1 MALRLSN
8 DWRTHS
14 FNYLFRRFR
23 LEPVKNM
30 EKSLLLPSYNVEAML
45 KRLSII
51 NLAILEN
58 VDIVFQNGFT
68 VLMGGT
74 GAGKSLI
81 IDSLSL
87 LLGQR
92 ASSELIRQG
101 ENKASIRGEFEAKSP
116 KLEALLASLDIPFD
130 GFLTIERVIGKTKS
144 YIKANGT
151 LISLGDLSRLAPLLA
166 NIHSQFD
173 AMKLLNPENYLS
185 LIDSYRSSMVAPY
198 LESYRF
204 ALSSYR
210 EKQSRYEE
218 LEEKKNKLE
227 SERDFY
233 EYQYNELKG
242 MGLEEGEQE
251 RIENEISLL
260 RNYDSIYSL
269 VQDSS
274 SIVHGDAIEKL
285 YDLNKNVAKLVSL
298 QSQYQE
304 SSKRLDEAY
313 YELEDIFSALKGL
326 FSSLDYDPA
335 RLEELEQRD
344 SELSSLERKYRKSIP
359 ELIAYQAELESLLG
373 KGSTFEDDL
382 EKAKLDAGKAF
393 DEAYQKGIDLSK
405 IRQEVASLI
414 EKNMKKS
421 LKDLLLRD
429 EFKIAFST
437 FKKEPSSLKDD
448 GLDEVQFLIET
459 NVGEGLKPMEKIV
472 SGGETSRIMLAFHS
486 IFLSANKVGTAIFD
500 EIDTG
505 ISGEASKAVASKIY
519 EISLSTQVIA
529 ITHAPQVAC
538 LSDHAILI
546 EKSVKDG
553 RTSTSIHELGLEE
566 KIDAVAS
573 LISNGRITEKQRE
586 YAKEMVL
593 EKGK

>member
-1 MALRLSN
+1 
-8 DWRTHS
+8 
-14 FNYLFRRFR
+14 
-23 LEPVKNM
+23 
-30 EKSLLLPSYNVEAML
+30 ML
-45 KRLSII
+45 KRLTIT

-58 VDIVFQNGFT
+58 VDIVFKNGFT

-74 GAGKSLI
+74 GAGKSLV

-101 ENKASIRGEFEAKSP
+101 ESKATIRGEFEVSSP
-116 KLEALLASLDIPFD
+116 KLEALLSSLNIPFD
-130 GFLTIERVIGKTKS
+130 GVLVIERTIGKSKS
-144 YIKANGT
+144 FIKANGVT
-151 LISLGDLSRLAPLLA
+151 ISLGDLAKLSPLLA

-185 LIDSYRSSMVAPY
+185 LIDSYRPSMVDPY
-198 LESYRF
+198 LENYR
-204 ALSSYR
+204 LSLASYR
-210 EKQSRYEE
+210 EKEALYEE
-218 LEEKKNKLE
+218 LEEKKKKLE

-242 MGLEEGEQE
+242 MALEEGEQE

-260 RNYDSIYSL
+260 RNYDSIYTL
-269 VQDSS
+269 IQESS
-274 SIVHGDAIEKL
+274 SIVRGEALEKL
-285 YDLNKNVAKLVSL
+285 YDLNKNIAKLVSF

-304 SSKRLDEAY
+304 SSKRLDDAY
-313 YELEDIFSALKGL
+313 YEIEDIFSTLKSL

-344 SELSSLERKYRKSIP
+344 SELSSLERKYHKSIP
-359 ELIAYQAELESLLG
+359 ELISYQKELESMLG
-373 KGSTFEDDL
+373 KGATFEEDL
-382 EKAKLDAGKAF
+382 EQAKKEAKEALEEAFERGK
-393 DEAYQKGIDLSK
+393 DLSK
-405 IRQEVASLI
+405 IREQVASLI

-429 EFKIAFST
+429 EFKIAFASL
-437 FKKEPSSLKDD
+437 KKDPSSLKED
-448 GLDEVQFLIET
+448 GIDEVAFLLET
-459 NVGEGLKPMEKIV
+459 NLGEGLKPMEKII
-472 SGGETSRIMLAFHS
+472 SGGESSRLMLAFHS
-486 IFLSANKVGTAIFD
+486 IFLSSNKVGTAIFD

-505 ISGEASKAVASKIY
+505 ISGEASKAVANKIY

-538 LSDHAILI
+538 LSDHALLI
-546 EKSVKDG
+546 EKNVKEG
-553 RTSTSIHELGLEE
+553 RTTTSIHELGLEE

-573 LISNGRITEKQRE
+573 LISNGKITQKQRE
-586 YAKEMVL
+586 YAKEMVM

>member
-1 MALRLSN
+1 
-8 DWRTHS
+8 
-14 FNYLFRRFR
+14 
-23 LEPVKNM
+23 
-30 EKSLLLPSYNVEAML
+30 ML
-45 KRLSII
+45 KRLSIV

-58 VDIVFQNGFT
+58 VDIVFKNGFT

-74 GAGKSLI
+74 GAGKSLV

-101 ENKASIRGEFEAKSP
+101 ESKATIRGEFEASSP
-116 KLEALLASLDIPFD
+116 KLEALLSSLNVPFD
-130 GFLTIERVIGKTKS
+130 GSLTIERVIGKTKS

-151 LISLGDLSRLAPLLA
+151 MISLGDLSRLAPLLA

-173 AMKLLNPENYLS
+173 AMKLLNPENFLS
-185 LIDSYRSSMVAPY
+185 LIDSYRPSMVASY
-198 LESYRF
+198 FESYRTS
-204 ALSSYR
+204 LSSYR
-210 EKQSRYEE
+210 QKQAHYEE
-218 LEEKKNKLE
+218 LKAKKEKLE

-285 YDLNKNVAKLVSL
+285 YDLNKNVAKLVSF

-304 SSKRLDEAY
+304 SSKRLDDAY
-313 YELEDIFSALKGL
+313 YELEDIFSSLKGL

-335 RLEELEQRD
+335 RLEELEQRN

-359 ELIAYQAELESLLG
+359 ELISYQAELESMLG
-373 KGSTFEDDL
+373 KGSTFEEDL
-382 EKAKLDAGKAF
+382 EEARLQADNAF
-393 DEAYQKGIDLSK
+393 EEAYERGVDLSK
-405 IRQEVASLI
+405 IRQQVASLI
-414 EKNMKKS
+414 EKSMKKN

-429 EFKIAFST
+429 EFKISFSLGE
-437 FKKEPSSLKDD
+437 KDPVSLKED
-448 GLDEVQFLIET
+448 GIDEVQFLLET
-459 NVGEGLKPMEKIV
+459 NVGEGLKPMEKII

-486 IFLSANKVGTAIFD
+486 IFLSSNKVGTAIFD

-505 ISGEASKAVASKIY
+505 ISGEASKAVANKIY

-538 LSDHAILI
+538 LSDHALLI

-566 KIDAVAS
+566 KIDAVAN
-573 LISNGRITEKQRE
+573 LISNGKITEKQRE
-586 YAKEMVL
+586 YAKEMVM
-593 EKGK
+593 EKGR

>member
-1 MALRLSN
+1 
-8 DWRTHS
+8 
-14 FNYLFRRFR
+14 
-23 LEPVKNM
+23 
-30 EKSLLLPSYNVEAML
+30 ML
-45 KRLSII
+45 KRLTIT

-58 VDIVFQNGFT
+58 VDIVFKNGFT

-74 GAGKSLI
+74 GAGKSLV

-101 ENKASIRGEFEAKSP
+101 ESKATIHGEFEASSP
-116 KLEALLASLDIPFD
+116 KLEALLSSLNIPFD
-130 GFLTIERVIGKTKS
+130 GVLVIERTIGKSKS
-144 YIKANGT
+144 FIKANGVT
-151 LISLGDLSRLAPLLA
+151 ISLGDLAKLSPLLA

-185 LIDSYRSSMVAPY
+185 LIDSYRPSMVDSY
-198 LESYRF
+198 LETYRL
-204 ALSSYR
+204 ALASYR
-210 EKQSRYEE
+210 EKEALYEE
-218 LEEKKNKLE
+218 LEEKKKKLE

-242 MGLEEGEQE
+242 MALEEGEQE

-260 RNYDSIYSL
+260 RNYDSIYTL
-269 VQDSS
+269 IQESS
-274 SIVHGDAIEKL
+274 SIVRGEALEKL
-285 YDLNKNVAKLVSL
+285 YDLNKNIAKLVSF

-304 SSKRLDEAY
+304 SSKRLDDAY
-313 YELEDIFSALKGL
+313 YEIEDIFSTLKSL

-344 SELSSLERKYRKSIP
+344 SELSSLERKYHKSIP
-359 ELIAYQAELESLLG
+359 ELISYQKELESMLG
-373 KGSTFEDDL
+373 KEATFEEDL
-382 EKAKLDAGKAF
+382 EQAKKKAEEALEEAF
-393 DEAYQKGIDLSK
+393 NRGNDLSK
-405 IRQEVASLI
+405 IREQVASLI

-429 EFKIAFST
+429 EFKIAFAPL
-437 FKKEPSSLKDD
+437 KEDPSSLKED
-448 GLDEVQFLIET
+448 GIDEVAFLLET
-459 NVGEGLKPMEKIV
+459 NLGEGLKPMEKII
-472 SGGETSRIMLAFHS
+472 SGGESSRLMLAFHS
-486 IFLSANKVGTAIFD
+486 IFLSSNKVGTAIFD

-505 ISGEASKAVASKIY
+505 ISGEASKAVANKIY

-538 LSDHAILI
+538 LSDHALLI
-546 EKSVKDG
+546 EKSVKEG
-553 RTSTSIHELGLEE
+553 RTTTSIHELGLEE

-573 LISNGRITEKQRE
+573 LISNGKITQKQRE
-586 YAKEMVL
+586 YAKEMVM

>member
-1 MALRLSN
+1 MKLGQE
-8 DWRTHS
+8 
-14 FNYLFRRFR
+14 F
-23 LEPVKNM
+23 VQ
-30 EKSLLLPSYNVEAML
+30 PSYNVGVML
-45 KRLSII
+45 KRLAIA

-58 VDIVFQNGFT
+58 VDIVFKSGFT

-101 ENKASIRGEFEAKSP
+101 ESKATIRGEFEVSSP
-116 KLEALLASLDIPFD
+116 KLEALLSSLNVPFD
-130 GFLTIERVIGKTKS
+130 GSLLIERVIGKTKS
-144 YIKANGT
+144 YIKANGV
-151 LISLGDLSRLAPLLA
+151 LISLGDLAKLSPLLA

-185 LIDSYRSSMVAPY
+185 LIDSYRPSMVAPY
-198 LESYRF
+198 IENYRL

-210 EKQSRYEE
+210 ELKSRYEE
-218 LEEKKNKLE
+218 LEAKKKKLE

-269 VQDSS
+269 IQDSS
-274 SIVHGDAIEKL
+274 SIVHGEALEKL
-285 YDLNKNVAKLVSL
+285 YDLNKNVAKLVSF

-304 SSKRLDEAY
+304 SSKRLDDAY
-313 YELEDIFSALKGL
+313 YELEDIFATLKNL

-335 RLEELEQRD
+335 RLDELEQRD

-373 KGSTFEDDL
+373 KDSTFEEDL
-382 EKAKLDAGKAF
+382 GKAKLDAEKSF
-393 DEAYQKGIDLSK
+393 DEVFEKGSDLSK
-405 IRQEVASLI
+405 IRQQVASLI
-414 EKNMKKS
+414 ERNMKKS

-429 EFKIAFST
+429 EFRIAFSPL
-437 FKKEPSSLKDD
+437 KKDPSSLKED
-448 GLDEVQFLIET
+448 GLDEVQFLLET
-459 NVGEGLKPMEKIV
+459 NVGEGLKPMDKII
-472 SGGETSRIMLAFHS
+472 SGGESSRIMLAFHS
-486 IFLSANKVGTAIFD
+486 IFLSSNKVGTAIFD

-505 ISGEASKAVASKIY
+505 ISGEASKAVANKIY

-538 LSDHAILI
+538 LSDHTLLI
-546 EKSVKDG
+546 EKSVKEG

-566 KIDAVAS
+566 KIDAVAN
-573 LISNGRITEKQRE
+573 LISNGKITEKQRE

-593 EKGK
+593 EKDR

>member
-1 MALRLSN
+1 
-8 DWRTHS
+8 
-14 FNYLFRRFR
+14 
-23 LEPVKNM
+23 
-30 EKSLLLPSYNVEAML
+30 ML
-45 KRLSII
+45 KRLTIA

-58 VDIVFQNGFT
+58 VDIVFKNGFT

-101 ENKASIRGEFEAKSP
+101 ESKATIRGEFEASSP
-116 KLEALLASLDIPFD
+116 KLEALLSSLNIPFD
-130 GFLTIERVIGKTKS
+130 GVLTIERVIGKAKS
-144 YIKANGT
+144 TIKANGV
-151 LISLGDLSRLAPLLA
+151 LISLGDLAKLSPLLA

-185 LIDSYRSSMVAPY
+185 LIDSYRPSMIAPY
-198 LESYRF
+198 MENYRL

-210 EKQSRYEE
+210 EKQAHYEE
-218 LEEKKNKLE
+218 LEAKKKKLE

-242 MGLEEGEQE
+242 MGLESGEQE

-269 VQDSS
+269 IQDSS
-274 SIVHGDAIEKL
+274 SIVHGDALEKL
-285 YDLNKNVAKLVSL
+285 YDLNKNIAKLVSF

-304 SSKRLDEAY
+304 SSKRLDDAY
-313 YELEDIFSALKGL
+313 YELEDIFSNLKSL

-359 ELIAYQAELESLLG
+359 ELIVYQAELESMLG

-382 EKAKLDAGKAF
+382 EEAKRDAERAF
-393 DEAYQKGIDLSK
+393 EEAYEKGNDLSK
-405 IRQEVASLI
+405 IREQVASLI

-429 EFKIAFST
+429 EFKIAFAPL
-437 FKKEPSSLKDD
+437 KKDPSSLKED
-448 GLDEVQFLIET
+448 GIDEVQFLLET
-459 NVGEGLKPMEKIV
+459 NVGEGLKPMEKII

-486 IFLSANKVGTAIFD
+486 IFLSSNKVGTAIFD

-505 ISGEASKAVASKIY
+505 ISGEASKAVANKIY

-538 LSDHAILI
+538 LSDHALLI
-546 EKSVKDG
+546 EKNVKEG
-553 RTSTSIHELGLEE
+553 RTSTFIHELGLEE
-566 KIDAVAS
+566 KIDAVAN
-573 LISNGRITEKQRE
+573 LISNGKITEKQRE

-593 EKGK
+593 EKGR

>member
-1 MALRLSN
+1 
-8 DWRTHS
+8 
-14 FNYLFRRFR
+14 
-23 LEPVKNM
+23 
-30 EKSLLLPSYNVEAML
+30 ML
-45 KRLSII
+45 KRLTIT

-58 VDIVFQNGFT
+58 VDIVFKNGFT

-101 ENKASIRGEFEAKSP
+101 ESKAVIRGEFEASSP
-116 KLEALLASLDIPFD
+116 KLEATLSSLNIPFD
-130 GFLTIERVIGKTKS
+130 GALTIERVIGKAKS
-144 YIKANGT
+144 SIKANGVS
-151 LISLGDLSRLAPLLA
+151 ISLGDLSKLSPLLA

-185 LIDSYRSSMVAPY
+185 LIDSYRPSMVDPY
-198 LESYRF
+198 MENYRL
-204 ALSSYR
+204 ALASYR
-210 EKQSRYEE
+210 EKQAHYEE
-218 LEEKKNKLE
+218 LEAKKKKLE

-242 MGLEEGEQE
+242 MTLEEGEQE

-274 SIVHGDAIEKL
+274 SIVHGEALEKL
-285 YDLNKNVAKLVSL
+285 YDLNKNIAKLVSF

-304 SSKRLDEAY
+304 SSKRLDDAY
-313 YELEDIFSALKGL
+313 YELEDIFSTLKGL

-359 ELIAYQAELESLLG
+359 ELISYQAELESMLG
-373 KGSTFEDDL
+373 KGSTFEEDL
-382 EKAKLDAGKAF
+382 EQAKADAEWAF
-393 DEAYQKGIDLSK
+393 EEAYEKGSDLSK
-405 IRQEVASLI
+405 IREQVASLI
-414 EKNMKKS
+414 EKNMKKG
-421 LKDLLLRD
+421 LRDLLLRD
-429 EFKIAFST
+429 EFKIAFAPL
-437 FKKEPSSLKDD
+437 KKDPSSLKED
-448 GLDEVQFLIET
+448 GIDEVQFLLET
-459 NVGEGLKPMEKIV
+459 NVGEGLKPMEKII

-486 IFLSANKVGTAIFD
+486 IFLSSNKVGTAIFD

-505 ISGEASKAVASKIY
+505 ISGEASKAVANKIY

-538 LSDHAILI
+538 LSDHALLI
-546 EKSVKDG
+546 EKNVKEG

-566 KIDAVAS
+566 KIDAVAN
-573 LISNGRITEKQRE
+573 LISNGKITEKQRE

-593 EKGK
+593 EKGR

>member
-1 MALRLSN
+1 
-8 DWRTHS
+8 
-14 FNYLFRRFR
+14 
-23 LEPVKNM
+23 
-30 EKSLLLPSYNVEAML
+30 ML
-45 KRLSII
+45 KRLTIT

-58 VDIVFQNGFT
+58 VDIVFKNGFT

-101 ENKASIRGEFEAKSP
+101 ESKATIRGEFEASSP
-116 KLEALLASLDIPFD
+116 KLEAILSSLNVPFD
-130 GFLTIERVIGKTKS
+130 GDLLIERVIGKAKS
-144 YIKANGT
+144 YIKANGV
-151 LISLGDLSRLAPLLA
+151 LISLGDLAKLSPLLA

-173 AMKLLNPENYLS
+173 AMRLLNPENYLS
-185 LIDSYRSSMVAPY
+185 LIDSYRPSMVSPY
-198 LESYRF
+198 MENYHLALASYRQ
-204 ALSSYR
+204 
-210 EKQSRYEE
+210 KQAHYEE
-218 LEEKKNKLE
+218 LKEKKEKLE

-242 MGLEEGEQE
+242 AALEEGEQE
-251 RIENEISLL
+251 RLENEISLL

-274 SIVHGDAIEKL
+274 SLVHGDAIEKL
-285 YDLNKNVAKLVSL
+285 YDLNKNIAKLVSF

-304 SSKRLDEAY
+304 ASKRLDDAY
-313 YELEDIFSALKGL
+313 YELEDIFSTLKGL

-359 ELIAYQAELESLLG
+359 ELIAYEAELESLLG
-373 KGSTFEDDL
+373 KGSTFEEDL
-382 EKAKLDAGKAF
+382 EQAE
-393 DEAYQKGIDLSK
+393 DEARSAFEEAYEKGNDLSK
-405 IRQEVASLI
+405 IRGQVASLI
-414 EKNMKKS
+414 EKNMKKG

-429 EFKIAFST
+429 EFKIAFSSPT
-437 FKKEPSSLKDD
+437 KDLSALKED
-448 GLDEVQFLIET
+448 GIDEVQFLLET
-459 NVGEGLKPMEKIV
+459 NVGEGLKPMEKII
-472 SGGETSRIMLAFHS
+472 SGGESSRIMLAFHS

-538 LSDHAILI
+538 LSDHALLI
-546 EKSVKDG
+546 EKNVKEG

-566 KIDAVAS
+566 KIDAIAN
-573 LISNGRITEKQRE
+573 LISNGKITEKQRE
-586 YAKEMVL
+586 YAKELVL
-593 EKGK
+593 EKGR

>member
-1 MALRLSN
+1 
-8 DWRTHS
+8 
-14 FNYLFRRFR
+14 
-23 LEPVKNM
+23 
-30 EKSLLLPSYNVEAML
+30 ML
-45 KRLSII
+45 KRLTIT

-58 VDIVFQNGFT
+58 VDIVFKNGFT

-101 ENKASIRGEFEAKSP
+101 ESKATIRGEFEASSP
-116 KLEALLASLDIPFD
+116 KLEALLSSLNIPFD
-130 GFLTIERVIGKTKS
+130 GVLTIERVIGKAKS
-144 YIKANGT
+144 TIKANGV
-151 LISLGDLSRLAPLLA
+151 LISLGDLAKLSPLLA

-185 LIDSYRSSMVAPY
+185 LIDSYRPSMIAPY
-198 LESYRF
+198 MENYRL

-210 EKQSRYEE
+210 EKQAHYEE
-218 LEEKKNKLE
+218 LEAKKKKLE

-242 MGLEEGEQE
+242 MGLESGEQE

-269 VQDSS
+269 IQDSS
-274 SIVHGDAIEKL
+274 SIVHGDALEKL
-285 YDLNKNVAKLVSL
+285 YDLNKNIAKLVSF

-304 SSKRLDEAY
+304 SSKRLDDAY
-313 YELEDIFSALKGL
+313 YELEDIFSTLKSL

-359 ELIAYQAELESLLG
+359 ELIVYQAELESLLG
-373 KGSTFEDDL
+373 KGSTFENDL
-382 EKAKLDAGKAF
+382 EEAKRDAERAF
-393 DEAYQKGIDLSK
+393 EEAYEKGNDLSK
-405 IRQEVASLI
+405 IREQVASLI

-429 EFKIAFST
+429 EFKIAFAPL
-437 FKKEPSSLKDD
+437 KKDPSSLKED
-448 GLDEVQFLIET
+448 GIDEVQFLLET
-459 NVGEGLKPMEKIV
+459 NVGEGLKPMEKII

-486 IFLSANKVGTAIFD
+486 IFLSSNKVGTAIFD

-505 ISGEASKAVASKIY
+505 ISGEASKAVANKIY

-538 LSDHAILI
+538 LSDHALLI
-546 EKSVKDG
+546 EKNVKEG

-566 KIDAVAS
+566 KIDAVAN
-573 LISNGRITEKQRE
+573 LISNGKITEKQRE

-593 EKGK
+593 EKGR

>member
-1 MALRLSN
+1 
-8 DWRTHS
+8 
-14 FNYLFRRFR
+14 
-23 LEPVKNM
+23 
-30 EKSLLLPSYNVEAML
+30 ML
-45 KRLSII
+45 KRLTIT

-58 VDIVFQNGFT
+58 VDIVFKNGFT

-101 ENKASIRGEFEAKSP
+101 ESKATIRGEFEASSP
-116 KLEALLASLDIPFD
+116 KLEALLSSLNIPFD
-130 GFLTIERVIGKTKS
+130 GVLTIERVIGKAKS
-144 YIKANGT
+144 TIKANGV
-151 LISLGDLSRLAPLLA
+151 LISLGDLAKLSPLLA

-185 LIDSYRSSMVAPY
+185 LIDSYRPSMIAPY
-198 LESYRF
+198 MENYRL

-210 EKQSRYEE
+210 EKQAHYEE
-218 LEEKKNKLE
+218 LEAKKKKLE

-242 MGLEEGEQE
+242 MGLESGEQE

-269 VQDSS
+269 IQDSS
-274 SIVHGDAIEKL
+274 SIVHGDALEKL
-285 YDLNKNVAKLVSL
+285 YDLNKNIAKLVSF

-304 SSKRLDEAY
+304 SSKRLDDAY
-313 YELEDIFSALKGL
+313 YELEDIFSNLKSL

-359 ELIAYQAELESLLG
+359 ELIVYQAELESLLG
-373 KGSTFEDDL
+373 KGSTFENDL
-382 EKAKLDAGKAF
+382 EEAKRDAERAF
-393 DEAYQKGIDLSK
+393 EEAYEKGNDLSK
-405 IRQEVASLI
+405 IREQVASLI

-429 EFKIAFST
+429 EFKIAFAPL
-437 FKKEPSSLKDD
+437 KKDPSSLKED
-448 GLDEVQFLIET
+448 GIDEVQFLLET
-459 NVGEGLKPMEKIV
+459 NVGEGLKPMEKII

-486 IFLSANKVGTAIFD
+486 IFLSSNKVGTAIFD

-505 ISGEASKAVASKIY
+505 ISGEASKAVANKIY

-538 LSDHAILI
+538 LSDHALLI
-546 EKSVKDG
+546 EKNVKEG

-566 KIDAVAS
+566 KIDAVAN
-573 LISNGRITEKQRE
+573 LISNGKITEKQRE

-593 EKGK
+593 EKGR

>member
-1 MALRLSN
+1 MLR
-8 DWRTHS
+8 
-14 FNYLFRRFR
+14 R
-23 LEPVKNM
+23 LT
-30 EKSLLLPSYNVEAML
+30 
-45 KRLSII
+45 IT

-58 VDIVFQNGFT
+58 VDIVFKNGFT

-101 ENKASIRGEFEAKSP
+101 ESRATIRGEFQASSP
-116 KLEALLASLDIPFD
+116 RLEALLSSLSIPFD
-130 GFLTIERVIGKTKS
+130 GSLSIERVIGKTKS
-144 YIKANGT
+144 TIKANGV
-151 LISLGDLSRLAPLLA
+151 LISLGDLAKLSPLLA

-185 LIDSYRSSMVAPY
+185 LIDSYRPSMVSPY
-198 LESYRF
+198 MENYRL

-210 EKQSRYEE
+210 EKQAHYEE
-218 LEEKKNKLE
+218 LEAKKKKLE

-242 MGLEEGEQE
+242 MALEEGEQE

-274 SIVHGDAIEKL
+274 SLVHGDALEKL
-285 YDLNKNVAKLVSL
+285 YDLNKNIAKLVSF

-304 SSKRLDEAY
+304 SSKRLDDAY

-335 RLEELEQRD
+335 RLEELEQRS

-359 ELIAYQAELESLLG
+359 ELIAYQGELESLLG
-373 KGSTFEDDL
+373 KGSTFEEDL
-382 EKAKLDAGKAF
+382 EQAKKDAEAAF
-393 DEAYQKGIDLSK
+393 EEAYEKGNDLSK
-405 IRQEVASLI
+405 IREQVASLI

-429 EFKIAFST
+429 EFKIAFAPL
-437 FKKEPSSLKDD
+437 KKDPSSLKED
-448 GLDEVQFLIET
+448 GIDEVQFLLET
-459 NVGEGLKPMEKIV
+459 NVGEGLKPMEKII

-486 IFLSANKVGTAIFD
+486 IFLSSNKVGTAIFD

-505 ISGEASKAVASKIY
+505 ISGEASKAVANKIY

-538 LSDHAILI
+538 LSDHALLI
-546 EKSVKDG
+546 EKNVKEG

-566 KIDAVAS
+566 KIDSVAN
-573 LISNGRITEKQRE
+573 LISNGKITEKQRE

-593 EKGK
+593 EKGR

>member
-1 MALRLSN
+1 
-8 DWRTHS
+8 
-14 FNYLFRRFR
+14 
-23 LEPVKNM
+23 
-30 EKSLLLPSYNVEAML
+30 ML
-45 KRLSII
+45 KRLSIV

-58 VDIVFQNGFT
+58 VDIVFKNGFT

-74 GAGKSLI
+74 GAGKSLV

-101 ENKASIRGEFEAKSP
+101 ESKATIRGEFEASSP
-116 KLEALLASLDIPFD
+116 KLEALLSSLNVPFD
-130 GFLTIERVIGKTKS
+130 GSLTIERVIGKTKS
-144 YIKANGT
+144 YIKANGVM
-151 LISLGDLSRLAPLLA
+151 ISLGDLSRLAPLLA

-185 LIDSYRSSMVAPY
+185 LIDSYRPSMVAPY
-198 LESYRF
+198 LENYRL
-204 ALSSYR
+204 ALSSYK
-210 EKQSRYEE
+210 EKQAHYEE
-218 LEEKKNKLE
+218 LKAKKEKLE

-269 VQDSS
+269 IQESS

-285 YDLNKNVAKLVSL
+285 YDLNKNVAKLVSF

-304 SSKRLDEAY
+304 SSKRLDNAY
-313 YELEDIFSALKGL
+313 YELEDIFSSLKGL

-359 ELIAYQAELESLLG
+359 ELISYQAELESMLG
-373 KGSTFEDDL
+373 KDSTFEEDL
-382 EKAKLDAGKAF
+382 EEARLQADNAF
-393 DEAYQKGIDLSK
+393 EEAYERGTDLSK
-405 IRQEVASLI
+405 IRQQVASLI
-414 EKNMKKS
+414 EKSMKKS

-429 EFKIAFST
+429 EFKISFSLGV
-437 FKKEPSSLKDD
+437 KNPVSLRED
-448 GLDEVQFLIET
+448 GIDEVQFLLET
-459 NVGEGLKPMEKIV
+459 NVGEGLKPMEKII

-486 IFLSANKVGTAIFD
+486 IFLSSSKVGTAIFD

-505 ISGEASKAVASKIY
+505 ISGEASKAVANKIY

-538 LSDHAILI
+538 LSDHALLI
-546 EKSVKDG
+546 EKCVKDG
-553 RTSTSIHELGLEE
+553 RTSTFIHELGLEE
-566 KIDAVAS
+566 KIDAVAN
-573 LISNGRITEKQRE
+573 LISNGKITEKQRE
-586 YAKEMVL
+586 YAKEMVM
-593 EKGK
+593 EKGR

>member
-1 MALRLSN
+1 
-8 DWRTHS
+8 
-14 FNYLFRRFR
+14 
-23 LEPVKNM
+23 
-30 EKSLLLPSYNVEAML
+30 ML
-45 KRLSII
+45 KRLTIA

-58 VDIVFQNGFT
+58 VDIVFKNGFT

-101 ENKASIRGEFEAKSP
+101 ESKATIRGEFEASSP
-116 KLEALLASLDIPFD
+116 KLEALLSSLNIPFD
-130 GFLTIERVIGKTKS
+130 GVLTIERVIGKAKS
-144 YIKANGT
+144 TIKANGV
-151 LISLGDLSRLAPLLA
+151 LISLGDLAKLSPLLA

-185 LIDSYRSSMVAPY
+185 LIDSYRPSMIAPY
-198 LESYRF
+198 MENYRL

-210 EKQSRYEE
+210 EKQAHYEE
-218 LEEKKNKLE
+218 LEAKKKKLE

-242 MGLEEGEQE
+242 MGLESGEQE

-269 VQDSS
+269 IQDSS
-274 SIVHGDAIEKL
+274 SIVHGDALEKL
-285 YDLNKNVAKLVSL
+285 YDLNKNIAKLVSF

-304 SSKRLDEAY
+304 SSKRLDDAY
-313 YELEDIFSALKGL
+313 YELEDIFSNLKSL

-359 ELIAYQAELESLLG
+359 ELIVYQAELESLLG
-373 KGSTFEDDL
+373 KGSTFENDL
-382 EKAKLDAGKAF
+382 EEAKRDAERAF
-393 DEAYQKGIDLSK
+393 EEAYEKGNDLSK
-405 IRQEVASLI
+405 IREQVASLI

-429 EFKIAFST
+429 EFKIAFAPL
-437 FKKEPSSLKDD
+437 KKDPSSLKED
-448 GLDEVQFLIET
+448 GIDEVQFLLET
-459 NVGEGLKPMEKIV
+459 NVGEGLKPMEKII

-486 IFLSANKVGTAIFD
+486 IFLSSNKVGTAIFD

-505 ISGEASKAVASKIY
+505 ISGEASKAVANKIY

-538 LSDHAILI
+538 LSDHALLI
-546 EKSVKDG
+546 EKNVKEG

-566 KIDAVAS
+566 KIDAVAN
-573 LISNGRITEKQRE
+573 LISNGKITEKQRE

-593 EKGK
+593 EKGR

>member
-1 MALRLSN
+1 MKLGQE
-8 DWRTHS
+8 
-14 FNYLFRRFR
+14 F
-23 LEPVKNM
+23 VQ
-30 EKSLLLPSYNVEAML
+30 PSYNVGVML
-45 KRLSII
+45 KRLAIA

-58 VDIVFQNGFT
+58 VDIVFKSGFT

-101 ENKASIRGEFEAKSP
+101 ESKATIRGEFEVSSP
-116 KLEALLASLDIPFD
+116 KLEALLSSLNVPFD
-130 GFLTIERVIGKTKS
+130 GSLLIERVIGKTKS
-144 YIKANGT
+144 YIKANGV
-151 LISLGDLSRLAPLLA
+151 LISLGDLAKLSPLLA

-185 LIDSYRSSMVAPY
+185 LIDSYRPSMVAPY
-198 LESYRF
+198 IENYRL

-210 EKQSRYEE
+210 ELKSRYEE
-218 LEEKKNKLE
+218 LEAKKKKLE

-269 VQDSS
+269 IQDSS
-274 SIVHGDAIEKL
+274 SIVHGEALEKL
-285 YDLNKNVAKLVSL
+285 YDLNKNVAKLVSF

-304 SSKRLDEAY
+304 SSKRLDDAY
-313 YELEDIFSALKGL
+313 YELEDIFATLKNL

-335 RLEELEQRD
+335 RLDELEQRD

-373 KGSTFEDDL
+373 KGSTFEEDL
-382 EKAKLDAGKAF
+382 EKAKLDAERSF
-393 DEAYQKGIDLSK
+393 DEIFEKGSDLSK
-405 IRQEVASLI
+405 IRQQVASLI
-414 EKNMKKS
+414 ERNMKKS

-429 EFKIAFST
+429 EFRIAFSPL
-437 FKKEPSSLKDD
+437 KKDPSSLKED
-448 GLDEVQFLIET
+448 GLDEVQFLLET
-459 NVGEGLKPMEKIV
+459 NVGEGLKPMDKII
-472 SGGETSRIMLAFHS
+472 SGGESSRIMLAFHS
-486 IFLSANKVGTAIFD
+486 IFLSSNKVGTAIFD

-505 ISGEASKAVASKIY
+505 ISGEASKAVANKIY

-538 LSDHAILI
+538 LSDHTLLI
-546 EKSVKDG
+546 EKSVKEG

-566 KIDAVAS
+566 KIDAVAN
-573 LISNGRITEKQRE
+573 LISNGKITEKQRE

-593 EKGK
+593 EKDR

>member
-1 MALRLSN
+1 
-8 DWRTHS
+8 
-14 FNYLFRRFR
+14 
-23 LEPVKNM
+23 
-30 EKSLLLPSYNVEAML
+30 ML
-45 KRLSII
+45 KRLTIT

-58 VDIVFQNGFT
+58 VDIVFKNGFT

-101 ENKASIRGEFEAKSP
+101 ESKATIRGEFEAESP
-116 KLEALLASLDIPFD
+116 KLEAILSSLSVPFD
-130 GFLTIERVIGKTKS
+130 GALLIERVIGKAKS
-144 YIKANGT
+144 YIKANGVP
-151 LISLGDLSRLAPLLA
+151 ISLGDLAKLSPLLA

-185 LIDSYRSSMVAPY
+185 LIDSYRPSMIAPY
-198 LESYRF
+198 LESYRL
-204 ALSSYR
+204 ALASYK
-210 EKQSRYEE
+210 EKQARYEE
-218 LEEKKNKLE
+218 LKEKKEKLE

-242 MGLEEGEQE
+242 MALEEGEQE
-251 RIENEISLL
+251 RLENEISLL

-285 YDLNKNVAKLVSL
+285 YDLNKNIAKLVSF

-304 SSKRLDEAY
+304 SSRRLDEAY
-313 YELEDIFSALKGL
+313 YELEDIFSVLKGL
-326 FSSLDYDPA
+326 FSSLDYDPS
-335 RLEELEQRD
+335 RLEELERRD

-373 KGSTFEDDL
+373 KGSTFE
-382 EKAKLDAGKAF
+382 E
-393 DEAYQKGIDLSK
+393 DLSK
-405 IRQEVASLI
+405 AKEEASRAFEEAYEKGSDLSEIRKQVASSI
-414 EKNMKKS
+414 ERNMKKS

-429 EFKIAFST
+429 AFQIALYSSA
-437 FKKEPSSLKDD
+437 KDPSSLKEE
-448 GLDEVQFLIET
+448 GIDEAQFLLET

-472 SGGETSRIMLAFHS
+472 SGGESSRIMLAFHS
-486 IFLSANKVGTAIFD
+486 IFLSSNKVGTAIFD

-505 ISGEASKAVASKIY
+505 ISGEAAKAVANKIY
-519 EISLSTQVIA
+519 EISLSAQVIA
-529 ITHAPQVAC
+529 ITHAPQVAS
-538 LSDHAILI
+538 LADHALLI
-546 EKSVKDG
+546 EKSVKEG
-553 RTSTSIHELGLEE
+553 RTSTFIHELGLEE
-566 KIDAVAS
+566 KIDAIAN
-573 LISNGRITEKQRE
+573 LISNGKITEKQRE

-593 EKGK
+593 EKGR

>member
-1 MALRLSN
+1 
-8 DWRTHS
+8 
-14 FNYLFRRFR
+14 
-23 LEPVKNM
+23 
-30 EKSLLLPSYNVEAML
+30 ML
-45 KRLSII
+45 KRLAIT

-58 VDIVFQNGFT
+58 VDIVFKNGFT

-74 GAGKSLI
+74 GAGKSLV

-101 ENKASIRGEFEAKSP
+101 ESKATIRGEFEASSP
-116 KLEALLASLDIPFD
+116 KLEALLSSLNIPFD
-130 GFLTIERVIGKTKS
+130 GVLVIERTIGKSKS
-144 YIKANGT
+144 FIKANGVT
-151 LISLGDLSRLAPLLA
+151 ISLGDLAKLSPLLA

-185 LIDSYRSSMVAPY
+185 LIDSYRPSMVDSY
-198 LESYRF
+198 LENYRL
-204 ALSSYR
+204 ALASYR
-210 EKQSRYEE
+210 EKEALYEE
-218 LEEKKNKLE
+218 LEEKKKKLE

-242 MGLEEGEQE
+242 MALEEGEQE

-260 RNYDSIYSL
+260 RNYDSIYTL
-269 VQDSS
+269 IQESS
-274 SIVHGDAIEKL
+274 SIVRGEALEKL
-285 YDLNKNVAKLVSL
+285 YDLNKNIAKLVSF

-304 SSKRLDEAY
+304 SSKRLDDAY
-313 YELEDIFSALKGL
+313 YEIEDIFSTLKSL

-344 SELSSLERKYRKSIP
+344 SELSSLERKYHKSIP
-359 ELIAYQAELESLLG
+359 ELISYQKELESMLG
-373 KGSTFEDDL
+373 KEATFEEDL
-382 EKAKLDAGKAF
+382 EQAKKEAKEALEEAF
-393 DEAYQKGIDLSK
+393 NRGNDLSK
-405 IRQEVASLI
+405 IREQVASLI

-429 EFKIAFST
+429 EFKIAFAPL
-437 FKKEPSSLKDD
+437 KKDPSSLKED
-448 GLDEVQFLIET
+448 GIDEVVFLLET
-459 NVGEGLKPMEKIV
+459 NLGEGLKPMEKII
-472 SGGETSRIMLAFHS
+472 SGGESSRLMLAFHS
-486 IFLSANKVGTAIFD
+486 IFLSSNKVGTAIFD

-505 ISGEASKAVASKIY
+505 ISGEASKAVANKIY

-538 LSDHAILI
+538 LSDHALLI
-546 EKSVKDG
+546 EKNVKEG
-553 RTSTSIHELGLEE
+553 RTTTSIHELGLEE

-573 LISNGRITEKQRE
+573 LISNGKITQKQRE
-586 YAKEMVL
+586 YAKEMVM